1 MKIIKPYPL
10 SGKPVYMR
18 SLIDRIP
25 ITSQVSIAEIIGQED
40 YDIGRFR
47 NFTAAL

>member
-10 SGKPVYMR
+10 RGKPVYMW

-25 ITSQVSIAEIIGQED
+25 ITSQVTMAEIIGQED
-40 YDIGRFR
+40 YDIRKFR
-47 NFTAAL
+47 NFAAAL